1 MPQPESTAIPSPLT
15 AEPADAPPHTW
26 DARHALDR
34 LRAGALGVGEYAQ
47 ALLAR
52 VARSEPTVQAW
63 QTLDADHVR
72 AQAAALD
79 AQGEAAR
86 GAPLF
91 GLPVGLKDV
100 IDTADLPTELGCV
113 LHAGRQPQRDAV
125 LVRRLRAAGAV
136 VFGKTVTTELATYA
150 PGRTRNPHDPGH
162 TPGGSSSGSAA
173 AVAAGHVPLAVGT
186 QTNGSV
192 IRPAAFCG
200 VVGYKPSFGWI
211 ARTGVLEQSPSFDQI
226 GVFARSVADA
236 ALLAQVL
243 CGADPGDPA
252 SRPRATPALLA
263 ECLQP
268 PPAPPRLAW
277 VEPPYADR
285 LSTDARA
292 AYAALRERLATQ
304 GASCLPLALPA
315 GAEAVID
322 AHRLVMEA
330 EIAGSYDADYR
341 RGRER
346 LSDSLRGQI
355 ERGRQ
360 IPALAHRHALR
371 DIAAWAAALDAA
383 LVGVDAVLTPAA
395 PGSAPAGLGSTGDPV
410 YCTLWTAAG
419 VPAVALPL
427 LHGGGGLPIGVQL
440 LSRRD
445 DDARLLRCARWLMD
459 LLHPQGLGPVA

>member
-1 MPQPESTAIPSPLT
+1 MNPPDPPLHTLT
-15 AEPADAPPHTW
+15 ALQ
-26 DARHALDR
+26 ARER
-34 LRAGALGVGEYAQ
+34 LRAGTLGPTDYAQ

-52 VARSEPTVQAW
+52 VAATEPVVQAW
-63 QTLDADHVR
+63 QAIDADHVR
-72 AQAAALD
+72 AQAVALA

-86 GAPLF
+86 GAPLY
-91 GLPVGLKDV
+91 GLAVGLKDV
-100 IDTADLPTELGCV
+100 IDTADLPTEHGCV

-125 LVRRLRAAGAV
+125 LVQRLRAAGAV

-173 AVAAGHVPLAVGT
+173 AVAAGQVPLAVGT

-211 ARTGVLEQSPSFDQI
+211 ARSGVLEQSPSFDQI
-226 GVFARSVADA
+226 GVFARSVPDA
-236 ALLAQVL
+236 ALLAQAL

-252 SRPRATPALLA
+252 SRPRATPALLDA
-263 ECLQP
+263 CVQP

-277 VEPPYADR
+277 VEPPHAER
-285 LSTDARA
+285 LAADARA
-292 AYAALRERLATQ
+292 ALAALRERLAAQ
-304 GASCLPLALPA
+304 GLPAVPLALPA

-330 EIAGSYDADYR
+330 EIAGSYDAEYR
-341 RGRER
+341 RGADR
-346 LSDSLRGQI
+346 LSASLRGQI

-360 IPALAHRHALR
+360 TTAVAHRHALR
-371 DIAAWAAALDAA
+371 RIADWAEALDTA
-383 LVGVDAVLTPAA
+383 LAGVDAVLTPAA

-410 YCTLWTAAG
+410 YCTLWTASG
-419 VPAVALPL
+419 VPALALPL
-427 LHGGGGLPIGVQL
+427 AHDARGLPVGVQL
-440 LSRRD
+440 VGRRD
-445 DDARLLRCARWLMD
+445 DDARLLRIAQALMT
-459 LLHPQGLGPVA
+459 LLRPQGVAPVG

>member
-1 MPQPESTAIPSPLT
+1 MDSP
-15 AEPADAPPHTW
+15 DPPLH
-26 DARHALDR
+26 HLGALEALAR
-34 LRAGALGVGEYAQ
+34 LRAGTLTVADYAQ

-52 VARSEPTVQAW
+52 VAATEPAVQAW
-63 QTLDADHVR
+63 QALDAGHVL
-72 AQAAALD
+72 AQAAALA

-86 GAPLF
+86 GAPLY
-91 GLPVGLKDV
+91 GLAVGLKDV
-100 IDTADLPTELGCV
+100 IDTADLPTEHGCV
-113 LHAGRQPQRDAV
+113 LHAGRQPRRDAV
-125 LVRRLRAAGAV
+125 LVQRLRAAGALV
-136 VFGKTVTTELATYA
+136 LGKTVTTELATYA

-173 AVAAGHVPLAVGT
+173 AVAAGQVPLAVGT

-263 ECLQP
+263 TCLQP
-268 PPAPPRLAW
+268 PPLPPRLGW
-277 VEPPYADR
+277 VEPPPAGR
-285 LSTDARA
+285 LTADARA
-292 AYAALRERLATQ
+292 ALAALRERLAAQ
-304 GASCLPLALPA
+304 GVGLAPLALPA

-330 EIAGSYDADYR
+330 EIAGSYGELHD
-341 RGRER
+341 RGGER
-346 LSDSLRGQI
+346 LSASLRGQI

-360 IPALAHRHALR
+360 TSAHAHRDALR
-371 DIAAWAAALDAA
+371 RIAAWADALDAA
-383 LVGVDAVLTPAA
+383 LAGFDAVLAPAA
-395 PGSAPAGLGSTGDPV
+395 PGSAPAGLDSTGDPV
-410 YCTLWTAAG
+410 YCTLWTASG
-419 VPAVALPL
+419 VPALALPL
-427 LHGGGGLPIGVQL
+427 LHDARGLPIGVQL
-440 LSRRD
+440 VGRRD
-445 DDARLLRCARWLMD
+445 DDARLLRTAHWLLARLR
-459 LLHPQGLGPVA
+459 PQGVAALA